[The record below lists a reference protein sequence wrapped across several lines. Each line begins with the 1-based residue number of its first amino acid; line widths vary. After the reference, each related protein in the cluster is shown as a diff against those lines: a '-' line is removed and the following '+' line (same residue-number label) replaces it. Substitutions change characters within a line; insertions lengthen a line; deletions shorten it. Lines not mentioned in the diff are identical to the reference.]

1 MAAKQTTVNLGNT
14 DVKIVTPEIFDSDN
28 IKYGEISSN
37 AVGLKEMYLNYGDGN
52 LYFQTP
58 RMYAP
63 YGLGINEIPEKDG
76 KPAGKTYRL
85 SLSFKGYDDP
95 SNTMRDKL
103 NAFHDMITE
112 LDDALIQKAKENPT
126 WLKLKQKDASE
137 DVIRAL
143 FNPSIKVS
151 RDRETQE
158 PDGKWPP
165 TINCSL
171 LSYNGR
177 WDTEAYD
184 QQKNPIDIESSV
196 TKGCYVKCLVQ
207 AQKVTFPQ
215 GKFGI
220 RYNILNMK
228 VWPNRSTGGKTR
240 GCLIQDDSEE
250 EM

>member
-14 DVKIVTPEIFDSDN
+14 DVKIVTPEIFDSEN
-28 IKYGEISSN
+28 IKYGDITSN

-76 KPAGKTYRL
+76 KPPGKTYRL

-95 SNTMRDKL
+95 SNNMRDKL
-103 NAFHDMITE
+103 NAFHDMINE
-112 LDDALIQKAKENPT
+112 LDDALIQKAKENPI

-143 FNPSIKVS
+143 FNPSIKLS

-184 QQKNPIDIESSV
+184 QQKNPIDIETSV
-196 TKGCYVKCLVQ
+196 TKGCYVKCLIQ